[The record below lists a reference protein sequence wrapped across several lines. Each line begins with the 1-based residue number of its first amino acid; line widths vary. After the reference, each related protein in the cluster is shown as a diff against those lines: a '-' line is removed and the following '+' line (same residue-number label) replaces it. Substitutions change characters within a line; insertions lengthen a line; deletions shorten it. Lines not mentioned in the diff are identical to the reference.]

1 MRRRKIQNGS
11 QTCHSVKVTPC
22 LFYPP
27 GVSACV
33 GCLTER
39 DSQSRP
45 VSMCLFSCWT
55 DDSLRC
61 LHLISCWLTVPPWP
75 QGVSTWVTHT
85 HKRTHTVS
93 TPLRR
98 DAAPSAAAASRGK
111 WEWDQ
116 RRRLRTCC
124 LLGGTNRTMPCVCA
138 RVSQVTWRLP
148 QAALQLLRHQ
158 SIAVAADDS
167 DRDSWKHFLTT
178 QIKSHKVHM
187 TLCPPRSKMSLQR
200 LGHVIKFP
208 KENHF
213 TCAWNVCCSYFSH
226 TYSHLRQLWS
236 HWCVFS
242 C

>member
-1 MRRRKIQNGS
+1 MCTQSWPFPLRRHGLDLKQEPCELCVIEKATMAHINDIIKRANQWIHGANEEAKNSKQQAEKFHRGS
-11 QTCHSVKVTPC
+11 QMCHSVKVTPC

-27 GVSACV
+27 GVSSCA

-85 HKRTHTVS
+85 DTHTHALT
-93 TPLRR
+93 TPFRR

-124 LLGGTNRTMPCVCA
+124 HLGGMNRTMPCVCA
-138 RVSQVTWRLP
+138 RVSRVTWWLP
-148 QAALQLLRHQ
+148 PAAL
-158 SIAVAADDS
+158 
-167 DRDSWKHFLTT
+167 
-178 QIKSHKVHM
+178 
-187 TLCPPRSKMSLQR
+187 
-200 LGHVIKFP
+200 
-208 KENHF
+208 
-213 TCAWNVCCSYFSH
+213 
-226 TYSHLRQLWS
+226 
-236 HWCVFS
+236 
-242 C
+242 